1 MKLNQERS
9 YSEENKMDTKTSLTL
24 EPTRNSFTCL
34 ACHVIF
40 TDPQAHKIHY
50 SSEWHRYN
58 LHRKVSELPPITYEV
73 FQNKSTGYHKDNANE
88 TKAKQNQKC
97 QICRK
102 KFKNEKQYYNHI
114 VSKTHKKKMEE
125 RDKVVVSSKSPTNTE
140 NEMEVET
147 DSDIESLDSNEWLDD
162 LENPIERND
171 CLFCDHHSRSV
182 TRNLKHMMEEHSF
195 FVPDLEYC
203 TDLKGLLLY
212 LGQKIYSEYK
222 CIWCNDSGRQL
233 QSIGAVR
240 SHMVDKGHCMMLYEG
255 ETLLEY
261 MQFYDYSSSY
271 PDAKDAD
278 PDTESPKQSVIL
290 DDEGYELKLPSGKVI
305 GHRALVR
312 YYKQNLNLEPVTVT
326 KNSGEKLRK
335 LLLQYRALGGSEIQ
349 MEAAQRRARDVQYL
363 QRIQTKYSTQLQIK
377 QNKLQKHF
385 RRQTNF

>member
-24 EPTRNSFTCL
+24 EPTRNSFSCL

-73 FQNKSTGYHKDNANE
+73 FQNKSTVYHKDNANE

-222 CIWCNDSGRQL
+222 CIWCNDSG
-233 QSIGAVR
+233 
-240 SHMVDKGHCMMLYEG
+240 K
-255 ETLLEY
+255 
-261 MQFYDYSSSY
+261 
-271 PDAKDAD
+271 
-278 PDTESPKQSVIL
+278 
-290 DDEGYELKLPSGKVI
+290 
-305 GHRALVR
+305 
-312 YYKQNLNLEPVTVT
+312 
-326 KNSGEKLRK
+326 
-335 LLLQYRALGGSEIQ
+335 
-349 MEAAQRRARDVQYL
+349 
-363 QRIQTKYSTQLQIK
+363 
-377 QNKLQKHF
+377 
-385 RRQTNF
+385 